1 MAKKRSTKA
10 KKKSTTKRQRMTPN
24 QAAFAKQQQRIK
36 RFIKSAEKRGYSFP
50 ANAVPERPARVTKR
64 DISRITAIKPEQL
77 YSAATYTFPTGET
90 ISGTERR
97 HIERQYAAQKARLTL
112 EIKKSQYDPDDPR
125 FHTTAGHPPAEAT
138 DVADRLGEVIDRIAD
153 TGYKINQGTA
163 AYNAAQQEIDSWSG
177 SPYWNEWFTQRRY
190 EEVERMQRM
199 IQSSI
204 RTYGFGGAMKAIG
217 SQAEDFARAVDI
229 ICYDSN
235 QERIRVAFNTLAEIL
250 KGSALTAE
258 EGADMDVLMDATV
271 GYSPDWYDEGE

>member
-10 KKKSTTKRQRMTPN
+10 KKKNTTKRQRMTPN

-64 DISRITAIKPEQL
+64 DISRITAIKPETL
-77 YSAATYTFPTGET
+77 YQQATFSYDGSTFT
-90 ISGTERR
+90 GTEGRM
-97 HIERQYAAQKARLTL
+97 IERSLAAQKGALHKC
-112 EIKKSQYDPDDPR
+112 EKDPR
-125 FHTTAGHPPAEAT
+125 YHTKAGSPPAEAT

-163 AYNAAQQEIDSWSG
+163 VYNAAQQEIDSWSG

-217 SQAEDFARAVDI
+217 TQAEDFARAVDI